1 MSDFQDFLKHQYA
14 SVSVASFKPGKF
26 AEVQKLYEKAV
37 DTYKDGF
44 KGAYLLQ
51 EPGSDEGL
59 SVIFW
64 DSLEDMEA
72 NQTETHE
79 QLLQQMAPYFESPPR
94 MKTFELVCQIQPS
107 D

>member
-14 SVSVASFKPGKF
+14 SVSMASFKPGKF
-26 AEVQKLYEKAV
+26 AEVQKLYEQAV
-37 DTYKDGF
+37 ATYKDGF

-51 EPGSDEGL
+51 QPGSDEGL

-64 DSLEDMEA
+64 DSLEEMEA
-72 NQTETHE
+72 NQSEAHE
-79 QLLQQMAPYFESPPR
+79 KLLQQMAPFFQSPPE
-94 MKTFELVCQIQPS
+94 MKTFELVCNIQPS